1 MEIARTLMQ
10 EPKLILVDEPVASLD
25 PQAGKEVMDLLWSIV
40 REQKLTVICTLHQLE
55 LAQKYG
61 DRIIG
66 LKDGKIQ
73 LDSAVSNLNPEDLTS
88 LYKYQSDRELEIKL
102 TETR

>member
-1 MEIARTLMQ
+1 MAIARTLMQ

-88 LYKYQSDRELEIKL
+88 LYKYQSNRELEIKL

>member
-1 MEIARTLMQ
+1 
-10 EPKLILVDEPVASLD
+10 
-25 PQAGKEVMDLLWSIV
+25 MDLLWSIV

-66 LKDGKIQ
+66 LKDGRIQ
-73 LDSAVSNLNPEDLTS
+73 LDSAVGNLNPEDLS
-88 LYKYQSDRELEIKL
+88 GLYQKFFPSPNLSFES
-102 TETR
+102 